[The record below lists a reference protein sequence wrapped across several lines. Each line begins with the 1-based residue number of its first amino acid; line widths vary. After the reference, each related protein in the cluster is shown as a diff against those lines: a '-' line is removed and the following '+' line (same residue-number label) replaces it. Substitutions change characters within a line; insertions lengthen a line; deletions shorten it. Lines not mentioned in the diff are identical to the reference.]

1 MSLNK
6 FTSEVE
12 ERKWMNVRAGSLSIG
27 AYPCTLSTTR
37 YTPIVTSVSGSTIGT
52 SYPARYNSNGNS
64 LFITGTVDLTSTIAS
79 VNQINIFVSIP
90 PPMVFLFANQPL
102 IVSGYLTEQDNN
114 ALTNQGLISSGDWD
128 SGTVR
133 LQIMY
138 SKSNTSVTA
147 YRVRYNIQIHR
158 D

>member
-6 FTSEVE
+6 FTSDFQEQ
-12 ERKWMNVRAGSLSIG
+12 KWMNIRANSLSIG
-27 AYPCTLSTTR
+27 SSPCTLSTTQ
-37 YTPIVTSVSGSTIGT
+37 YTPTVTSVSGSTIGT
-52 SYPARYNSNGNS
+52 SYPARFTSNGNS
-64 LFITGTVDLTSTIAS
+64 LFITGTVDLTSTIAT
-79 VNQINIFVSIP
+79 VNQINIFVTIP
-90 PPMVFLFANQPL
+90 PNMVFLFSNQTL

-128 SGTVR
+128 ANRVR

-138 SKSNTSVTA
+138 AKANSSVTA

-158 D
+158 

>member
-6 FTSEVE
+6 FTSEFE
-12 ERKWMNVRAGSLSIG
+12 EQKWMNVRAKTLAIGS
-27 AYPCTLSTTR
+27 YPCTLSTTQ

-52 SYPARYNSNGNS
+52 SYAARFTSNGNS
-64 LFITGTVDLTSTIAS
+64 LFITGTVDLTSTVAS

-90 PPMVFLFANQPL
+90 PPMVGLFANQTL
-102 IVSGYLTEQDNN
+102 LVSGYLTEQDNN
-114 ALTNQGLISSGDWD
+114 ALINQGLISSGDWD
-128 SGTVR
+128 SNRVR

-138 SKSNTSVTA
+138 SKANASVTA

-158 D
+158 